1 MNPMLALRQYQK
13 VGAHAQTSE
22 ASPHRLVQMLME
34 GGLERIA
41 QAKGAIER
49 KDIPGKC
56 TSISKAIGIV
66 SGLREGLDLEN
77 SADTVADLDRLY
89 IYMMKRLAEA
99 NIKQRSA
106 HSRRGC
112 RPAAHRQGRLGRH
125 CPSQAPSFKEITM
138 SLVLQ
143 RIADTREALVTALA
157 ERNWEAIGELDL
169 ACRSCMEDVMA
180 EAALDEVALR
190 DNLEELL
197 HVYKELLEV
206 AMGERQAIA
215 NEMSQITQAQKAAKV
230 YHLFG

>member
-1 MNPMLALRQYQK
+1 
-13 VGAHAQTSE
+13 
-22 ASPHRLVQMLME
+22 
-34 GGLERIA
+34 
-41 QAKGAIER
+41 
-49 KDIPGKC
+49 
-56 TSISKAIGIV
+56 
-66 SGLREGLDLEN
+66 
-77 SADTVADLDRLY
+77 
-89 IYMMKRLAEA
+89 
-99 NIKQRSA
+99 
-106 HSRRGC
+106 
-112 RPAAHRQGRLGRH
+112 
-125 CPSQAPSFKEITM
+125 M

-143 RIADTREALVTALA
+143 RIADTREALVSALA

-197 HVYKELLEV
+197 FVYKELLEV

>member
-1 MNPMLALRQYQK
+1 
-13 VGAHAQTSE
+13 
-22 ASPHRLVQMLME
+22 
-34 GGLERIA
+34 
-41 QAKGAIER
+41 
-49 KDIPGKC
+49 
-56 TSISKAIGIV
+56 
-66 SGLREGLDLEN
+66 
-77 SADTVADLDRLY
+77 
-89 IYMMKRLAEA
+89 
-99 NIKQRSA
+99 
-106 HSRRGC
+106 
-112 RPAAHRQGRLGRH
+112 
-125 CPSQAPSFKEITM
+125 M

>member
-1 MNPMLALRQYQK
+1 
-13 VGAHAQTSE
+13 
-22 ASPHRLVQMLME
+22 
-34 GGLERIA
+34 
-41 QAKGAIER
+41 
-49 KDIPGKC
+49 
-56 TSISKAIGIV
+56 
-66 SGLREGLDLEN
+66 
-77 SADTVADLDRLY
+77 
-89 IYMMKRLAEA
+89 
-99 NIKQRSA
+99 
-106 HSRRGC
+106 
-112 RPAAHRQGRLGRH
+112 
-125 CPSQAPSFKEITM
+125 M

-180 EAALDEVALR
+180 EASLDEVALR

-215 NEMSQITQAQKAAKV
+215 NEMSQITQAQNAAKV

>member
-1 MNPMLALRQYQK
+1 
-13 VGAHAQTSE
+13 
-22 ASPHRLVQMLME
+22 
-34 GGLERIA
+34 
-41 QAKGAIER
+41 
-49 KDIPGKC
+49 
-56 TSISKAIGIV
+56 
-66 SGLREGLDLEN
+66 
-77 SADTVADLDRLY
+77 
-89 IYMMKRLAEA
+89 
-99 NIKQRSA
+99 
-106 HSRRGC
+106 
-112 RPAAHRQGRLGRH
+112 
-125 CPSQAPSFKEITM
+125 M

-180 EAALDEVALR
+180 EASLDEVALR

-197 HVYKELLEV
+197 HVYKDLLEV

>member
-1 MNPMLALRQYQK
+1 
-13 VGAHAQTSE
+13 
-22 ASPHRLVQMLME
+22 
-34 GGLERIA
+34 
-41 QAKGAIER
+41 
-49 KDIPGKC
+49 
-56 TSISKAIGIV
+56 
-66 SGLREGLDLEN
+66 
-77 SADTVADLDRLY
+77 
-89 IYMMKRLAEA
+89 
-99 NIKQRSA
+99 
-106 HSRRGC
+106 
-112 RPAAHRQGRLGRH
+112 
-125 CPSQAPSFKEITM
+125 M

-143 RIADTREALVTALA
+143 RIADTREALVGALA

-197 HVYKELLEV
+197 FVYKELLEV